1 MNDTSIRHVR
11 RIVLFTLVATLLPVA
26 GNAQAVASNF
36 QELRF
41 RVEPGD
47 TIYITDRSDRETAAE
62 IVELSSSAL
71 TVRISGEPR
80 ALAEQD
86 VRRIRQRLPDPL
98 WTGAIIG
105 FGIGVGLGTAVASI
119 SESCS
124 SDGGAACWAPVV
136 VYGSISAGVGL
147 GIDALIKSRKVIYE
161 APGGKSARWLLSP
174 LLSGTT
180 KGALMRVL
188 F

>member
-1 MNDTSIRHVR
+1 MMYTFIRRVR
-11 RIVLFTLVATLLPVA
+11 RIVLFTLLAALLPAV
-26 GNAQAVASNF
+26 GNAQAIASNF

-47 TIYITDRSDRETAAE
+47 TIYITDRSNRETAAE
-62 IVELSSSAL
+62 IVELSRSAL

-98 WTGAIIG
+98 WTGALIG
-105 FGIGVGLGTAVASI
+105 VGIGAGLGTAVASI
-119 SESCS
+119 SDSCS

-136 VYGSISAGVGL
+136 AYASISAGVGL
-147 GIDALIKSRKVIYE
+147 GIDALIKGRKVIYE
-161 APGGKSARWLLSP
+161 APDSKVARWLLSP
-174 LLSGTT
+174 MVSGTT
-180 KGALMRVL
+180 KGALIRVL